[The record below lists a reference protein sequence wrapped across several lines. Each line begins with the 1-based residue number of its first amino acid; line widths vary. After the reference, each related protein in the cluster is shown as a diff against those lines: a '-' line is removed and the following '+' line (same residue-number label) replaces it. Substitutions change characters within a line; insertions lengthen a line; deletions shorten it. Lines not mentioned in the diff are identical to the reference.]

1 VFLTIAFLSF
11 CFYEEGELNRHERQS
26 EDDDVVDDDDD
37 ATTTRTRTR
46 TTTTWERMDGI
57 VRVLDRVRRVR
68 RAGRDAVE
76 RG

>member
-11 CFYEEGELNRHERQS
+11 RFYEEGELNRHERQS
-26 EDDDVVDDDDD
+26 EDDDVVDDDD
-37 ATTTRTRTR
+37 ATTTRTTTR
-46 TTTTWERMDGI
+46 RTWERMDGI

>member
-26 EDDDVVDDDDD
+26 EDDDVVDDDD
-37 ATTTRTRTR
+37 ATTTTTT

>member
-1 VFLTIAFLSF
+1 MFLTIAFLSF

-26 EDDDVVDDDDD
+26 EDDDVVDDND
-37 ATTTRTRTR
+37 ATTT
-46 TTTTWERMDGI
+46 TTTPTRTWERMDGI

>member
-1 VFLTIAFLSF
+1 MFLTIAFLSF

-26 EDDDVVDDDDD
+26 EDDDVVDDDD
-37 ATTTRTRTR
+37 ATTRTN
-46 TTTTWERMDGI
+46 TTNTTWERMDGI

>member
-37 ATTTRTRTR
+37 DDATTTRTTTR
-46 TTTTWERMDGI
+46 TWERMDGI

>member
-1 VFLTIAFLSF
+1 MFLTIAFLSF

-26 EDDDVVDDDDD
+26 EDDDVVDDDD
-37 ATTTRTRTR
+37 ATTTTRTRTTR
-46 TTTTWERMDGI
+46 TWERMDGI

>member
-26 EDDDVVDDDDD
+26 EDDDVVDDDD
-37 ATTTRTRTR
+37 ATTTRTTTR
-46 TTTTWERMDGI
+46 TWERMDGI

>member
-26 EDDDVVDDDDD
+26 EDDDVVDDDD
-37 ATTTRTRTR
+37 ATTT

>member
-26 EDDDVVDDDDD
+26 EDDDVVDDDD
-37 ATTTRTRTR
+37 ATTTTRT
-46 TTTTWERMDGI
+46 TTTRTWERMDGI

>member
-37 ATTTRTRTR
+37 ATTTTT

>member
-26 EDDDVVDDDDD
+26 EDDDVVDDDD
-37 ATTTRTRTR
+37 ATTTTTTTTR
-46 TTTTWERMDGI
+46 TTWERMDGI

>member
-37 ATTTRTRTR
+37 ATTT
-46 TTTTWERMDGI
+46 TTTTTTRTWERMDGI

>member
-1 VFLTIAFLSF
+1 MFLTIAFLSF

-37 ATTTRTRTR
+37 ATTTRTTT

>member
-37 ATTTRTRTR
+37 ATTT
-46 TTTTWERMDGI
+46 TTTWERMDGI

>member
-1 VFLTIAFLSF
+1 MFLTIAFLSF

-26 EDDDVVDDDDD
+26 EDDDVVDDDD
-37 ATTTRTRTR
+37 ATTTTTRTR
-46 TTTTWERMDGI
+46 TWERMDGI

>member
-1 VFLTIAFLSF
+1 MFLTIAFLSF

-26 EDDDVVDDDDD
+26 EDDDVVDDDD
-37 ATTTRTRTR
+37 ATTTTTTT

>member
-37 ATTTRTRTR
+37 ATTTTN
-46 TTTTWERMDGI
+46 TTWTWERMDGI

>member
-1 VFLTIAFLSF
+1 MFLTIAFLSF

-26 EDDDVVDDDDD
+26 EDDDVVDDDD
-37 ATTTRTRTR
+37 ATTTTRTN
-46 TTTTWERMDGI
+46 TTWERMDGI

>member
-26 EDDDVVDDDDD
+26 EDDDVVDDDD
-37 ATTTRTRTR
+37 ATTTTTRTTTR
-46 TTTTWERMDGI
+46 TTWERMDGI

>member
-26 EDDDVVDDDDD
+26 EDDDVVDDDD
-37 ATTTRTRTR
+37 ATTTTRRT

>member
-1 VFLTIAFLSF
+1 MFLTIAFLSF

-26 EDDDVVDDDDD
+26 EDDDVVDDDD
-37 ATTTRTRTR
+37 ATTRTR
-46 TTTTWERMDGI
+46 TTTTRTWERMDGI